1 MPYVPE
7 IPWLKETPH
16 AQKFLV
22 GVSGGADSV
31 ALLHL
36 LLGAGF
42 RKLVVCHLNHGLRGK
57 AANLDA
63 GFVAELSAA
72 HGLACEIDTE
82 DVAALAKEAGQ
93 SFETAGREARHR
105 FFATCAKRHRC
116 PRVLLAHHADDRAE
130 TVLWNLLR
138 GSYGAKGMREHQPV
152 TVNGRELELIRPLL
166 GVRRWELR
174 RYLHELDLPWRE
186 DASNA
191 EPITARNRLRHEAIP
206 QLSLISG
213 RDVVPSLWRAAD
225 AGEDQDE
232 ILGWALDKA
241 KVLDPQGRL
250 HVPAMRELP
259 PALQRAA
266 IFRFL
271 HSNGVGDLDRELL
284 KQAAALLEP
293 ENKSA
298 CVNLPGGRHLRRRGG
313 RMVVE

>member
-36 LLGAGF
+36 LLNAGL
-42 RKLVVCHLNHGLRGK
+42 RKLVVCHLNHGLRGQT
-57 AANLDA
+57 ASLDA
-63 GFVAELSAA
+63 GFVAELCAA

-82 DVAALAKEAGQ
+82 DVAALAESSGK

-105 FFATCAKRHRC
+105 FFAACAKRHRC

-138 GSYGAKGMREHQPV
+138 GSYGAKGMREHQTI
-152 TVNGRELELIRPLL
+152 TVEGRELELIRPLL

-271 HSNGVGDLDRELL
+271 HSNGIGDLDRELL

-293 ENKSA
+293 ENKST